1 MVHESA
7 QKADQFTRLR
17 ASHISTECPV
27 VAPVHLLA
35 GGRNA
40 LHHRRNT
47 MLKHL
52 LVGAV
57 GLSSL
62 ALADSRRHEAVPVP
76 PPPRPAV
83 VMPAVVV
90 PPPPVMAV
98 APMRDDRRENRD
110 DRFDVRTADALL
122 RQFDFAVA
130 SRDERALRSMDA
142 RFADFIRQELA
153 ELRVEGRRRFD
164 REDRRTVE
172 QLVGLQRQLERL
184 RGRVDRFAL
193 NQKRSLFSQAAAIA
207 ERDLRDDRG
216 RQFDRSEPAH
226 RR

>member
-1 MVHESA
+1 
-7 QKADQFTRLR
+7 
-17 ASHISTECPV
+17 
-27 VAPVHLLA
+27 
-35 GGRNA
+35 
-40 LHHRRNT
+40 

-98 APMRDDRRENRD
+98 APMHDDRRENRD
-110 DRFDVRTADALL
+110 DRFDVRAANALL

-130 SRDERALRSMDA
+130 SRDERALRHIDA
-142 RFADFIRQELA
+142 RFADLISQELA
-153 ELRVEGRRRFD
+153 ELRGGGRGRFD
-164 REDRRTVE
+164 REDRRTAE
-172 QLVGLQRQLERL
+172 QLVSLQRQLERL
-184 RGRVDRFAL
+184 QGRVGRFAL
-193 NQKRSLFSQAAAIA
+193 NQKRNLFAQVAAIA
-207 ERDLRDDRG
+207 EQDLRDNRG
-216 RQFDRSEPAH
+216 RQFDRSEGRH
-226 RR
+226 R

>member
-98 APMRDDRRENRD
+98 APMRDDRRQNRD
-110 DRFDVRTADALL
+110 DRFDVRTANMLL
-122 RQFDFAVA
+122 REFDFAVA
-130 SRDERALRSMDA
+130 SRDERSLRRIDA
-142 RFADFIRQELA
+142 RFADFISQELA
-153 ELRVEGRRRFD
+153 ELRVGRRGRFD
-164 REDRRTVE
+164 RDDRRTVE
-172 QLVGLQRQLERL
+172 QLVSLQRHLDRL
-184 RGRVDRFAL
+184 QGRVDRFAL
-193 NQKRSLFSQAAAIA
+193 IQKRNLFSQAASIA
-207 ERDLRDDRG
+207 EQDLRDNRG
-216 RQFDRSEPAH
+216 REFDREDRRH
-226 RR
+226 R